1 MVTATSKGL
10 HPQFIYLY
18 YQFNIHVFAMHVSV
32 YTREVRCGIGVGC
45 VCVGGWGVDSVVVGR
60 LEPAVRGVK

>member
-1 MVTATSKGL
+1 MVTPKGL

-45 VCVGGWGVDSVVVGR
+45 VCGGVGG
-60 LEPAVRGVK
+60 